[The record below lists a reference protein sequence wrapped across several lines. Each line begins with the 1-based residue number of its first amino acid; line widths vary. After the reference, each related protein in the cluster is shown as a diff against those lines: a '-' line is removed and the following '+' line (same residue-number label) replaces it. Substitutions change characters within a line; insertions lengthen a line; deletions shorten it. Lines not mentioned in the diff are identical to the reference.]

1 MTPEIN
7 WANEPVPNLSQY
19 ETLEAARADFEWD
32 IPDTYNIAT
41 DVVTDHSNGP
51 EQVALYQKEESG
63 ERSQYTFQE
72 IERLSNQVANGLVER
87 GVGQGDRIGVVSSQ
101 RLETA
106 LAHVGAWKVGA
117 ITVPLSV
124 QYDDEDLAFRI
135 NDNETTLIFAEEAS
149 YDAVSKVAGDVASIN
164 HVVGLDG
171 APSMEGAE
179 TTTFED
185 MKREGEFSP
194 VETAHDD
201 PAVILY
207 TSGTTGDPKGVV
219 VAHEYLLGH
228 LPGIQ
233 TYYELPWHDSDEYV
247 LCSPADWAWAGGLF
261 DILLPAW
268 HYGIP
273 VVAYHTADFT
283 PENIFELIDEYGVTQ
298 MLLTATVM
306 NKMRQVD
313 ESDYDTSSIVAL
325 LGAGESIQSNLRT
338 WAREVF
344 DAPINGGYGQTEANL
359 VVGYCSQWHDEKTH
373 QVGCI
378 GQALPGHTVDVI
390 DDDGSIKDI
399 DTNGK
404 IATKR
409 PDPVVMK
416 EYWNNP
422 KKTESAFI
430 GDWFDSGD
438 IGYRDEEGYLW
449 FTARAEDVIMKG
461 DHVVGPSTVE
471 DAVSQHD
478 AVAETAV
485 IGLEDADNRQ
495 YIKAFIVL
503 AEGYDADNTTQDA
516 ILEAAAAD
524 LDEYAVPA
532 EVEFISELPTTTTGK
547 IQRFKLKERER
558 S

>member
-1 MTPEIN
+1 M
-7 WANEPVPNLSQY
+7 SQY
-19 ETLEAARADFEWD
+19 DTLEQARADFEWR
-32 IPDTYNIAT
+32 IPETFNIAT
-41 DVVTDHSNGP
+41 GVVTKHADGP
-51 EQVALYQKEESG
+51 EQVALYQKEETG
-63 ERSQYTFQE
+63 KRSQYTFRE
-72 IERLSNQVANGLVER
+72 VDRISNRVANGLAER
-87 GVGQGDRIGVVSSQ
+87 GVGRGDRVGVVSSQ

-106 LAHVGAWKVGA
+106 LAHIAAWKVGA

-124 QYDDEDLAFRI
+124 QYDDDALAFRL
-135 NDNETTLIFAEEAS
+135 NDNETTLIFAESAS
-149 YDAVSKVAGDVASIN
+149 YDAVSQVADDVASVE
-164 HVVGLDG
+164 HMVGLDG
-171 APSMEGAE
+171 APSLSGVK
-179 TTTFED
+179 TSTFDEVKGD
-185 MKREGEFSP
+185 PIYVP
-194 VETAHDD
+194 VETDHDD

-219 VAHEYLLGH
+219 VTHEYLLGH

-233 TYYELPWHDSDEYV
+233 TYYELPWHDMDEYV

-273 VVAYHTADFT
+273 VVGYHTREFT

-313 ESDYDTSSIVAL
+313 ESDYDTSSVVAL

-359 VVGYCSQWHDEKTH
+359 VVGYCSQWHGKKTH

-378 GQALPGHTVDVI
+378 GQALPGHSVNII
-390 DDDGSIKDI
+390 DDEGSVKDAG
-399 DTNGK
+399 TNGK

-422 KKTESAFI
+422 EKMAAAFF

-449 FTARAEDVIMKG
+449 FTARAEDVIMKS
-461 DHVVGPSTVE
+461 DHVVGPNMVE
-471 DAVSQHD
+471 DALAGHD

-485 IGLEDADNRQ
+485 VGLDAPDGGQHITAFVILAAGHDAD
-495 YIKAFIVL
+495 
-503 AEGYDADNTTQDA
+503 DAARDS
-516 ILEAAAAD
+516 ILNAAAAE
-524 LDEYAVPA
+524 LESHEVPDEL
-532 EVEFISELPTTTTGK
+532 EFTDELPTTTTGK
-547 IQRFKLKERER
+547 IQRYKLKDREKD
-558 S
+558 

>member
-1 MTPEIN
+1 MSSDID
-7 WANEPVPNLSQY
+7 WASEPVPNLSKY
-19 ETLEAARADFEWD
+19 ETLEDARADLEWR
-32 IPDTYNIAT
+32 IPHNYNVAT
-41 DVVTDHSNGP
+41 DVVTQHVDGQ
-51 EQVALYQKEESG
+51 EQIALYQKEETG

-72 IERLSNQVANGLVER
+72 IERLSNRVANGLAER
-87 GVGQGDRIGVVSSQ
+87 GVGRGDRIGIISSQ
-101 RLETA
+101 RVETA
-106 LAHVGAWKVGA
+106 LAHVAGWKVGA

-124 QYDDEDLAFRI
+124 QYDDDALAFRL
-135 NDNETTLIFAEEAS
+135 NDNKTTLIFAEEAS
-149 YDAVSKVAGDVASIN
+149 YDAVSQVADDVASVK
-164 HVVGLDG
+164 HVIGLDG
-171 APSMEGAE
+171 EPSLSSVE
-179 TTTFED
+179 TSIFDDIKDESTFD
-185 MKREGEFSP
+185 P
-194 VETAHDD
+194 VETEHND
-201 PAVILY
+201 PAVLLY
-207 TSGTTGDPKGVV
+207 TSGTTGDPKGVI

-233 TYYELPWHDSDEYV
+233 TYYELPWHDMDEYV

-273 VVAYHTADFT
+273 VVGYHTAEFT

-313 ESDYDTSSIVAL
+313 KSQYDTSSIVAL

-344 DAPINGGYGQTEANL
+344 DAPVNGGYGQTEANL

-378 GQALPGHTVDVI
+378 GQVLPGHTVNVI
-390 DDDGSIKDI
+390 DDDGNVKGAV
-399 DTNGK
+399 TNGK

-409 PDPVVMK
+409 PDPVMMK

-422 KKTESAFI
+422 EKTESAFI

-461 DHVVGPSTVE
+461 DHVIGPSTVE
-471 DAVSQHD
+471 DALSQHE

-485 IGLEDADNRQ
+485 IGLEDPDGEE
-495 YIKAFIVL
+495 YIKAFVVPVSGHGDD
-503 AEGYDADNTTQDA
+503 ETRDD
-516 ILEAAAAD
+516 ILSAAAAD
-524 LDEYAVPA
+524 FEAHAVPG
-532 EVEFISELPTTTTGK
+532 EIELIDKLPTTTTGK
-547 IQRFKLKERER
+547 IQRFKLKEREKD
-558 S
+558 

>member
-1 MTPEIN
+1 VSPNIN
-7 WANEPVPNLSQY
+7 WAGEPVPNLSQY
-19 ETLEAARADFEWD
+19 DTLEDACADFEWR

-41 DVVTDHSNGP
+41 DVVTKHADGP
-51 EQVALYQKEESG
+51 EQVALYQKEETG

-72 IERLSNQVANGLVER
+72 VERLSNQVANGLAER
-87 GVGQGDRIGVVSSQ
+87 GIGRGERIGIVSSQ

-106 LAHVGAWKVGA
+106 LAHVAAWKVGA

-124 QYDDEDLAFRI
+124 QYDDDALAFRL

-149 YDAVSKVAGDVASIN
+149 YDAVSQVAGDITSLKYC
-164 HVVGLDG
+164 VGIDG
-171 APSMEGAE
+171 APSIAGVE
-179 TTTFED
+179 TTTFD
-185 MKREGEFSP
+185 AMKGDPTFDP
-194 VETAHDD
+194 VDTAHDD

-233 TYYELPWHDSDEYV
+233 TYYELPWHNIDEYV
-247 LCSPADWAWAGGLF
+247 ICSPADWAWAGGLF

-268 HYGIP
+268 HYSIP
-273 VVAYHTADFT
+273 VVGYHTEEFA
-283 PENIFELIDEYGVTQ
+283 PENIFELIDDYGVTH

-313 ESDYDTSSIVAL
+313 ESQYDTSSIVAV

-338 WAREVF
+338 WAGEMF

-359 VVGYCSQWHDEKTH
+359 VVGYCSQWHDRKTH
-373 QVGCI
+373 KVGCI

-390 DDDGSIKDI
+390 DDKGNVKDV
-399 DTNGK
+399 DTNGR

-409 PDPVVMK
+409 PDPVVMR

-422 KKTESAFI
+422 EKTESAFI

-461 DHVVGPSTVE
+461 DHVIGPSTVE
-471 DAVSQHD
+471 DALSQHD

-485 IGLEDADNRQ
+485 VGLDDPSGRD
-495 YIKAFIVL
+495 YIKTFVVP
-503 AEGYDADNTTQDA
+503 GYGYGDDDDTKDD
-516 ILEAAAAD
+516 ILETATGE
-524 LDEYAVPA
+524 LDPNAVPD
-532 EVEFISELPTTTTGK
+532 ELEFIDELPTTTTGK
-547 IQRFKLKERER
+547 IQRFKLKEREEG
-558 S
+558 